1 MPFPFLFFLSIVLL
15 PSALVAAG
23 ADQAAAK
30 LNGVTITEVQVDYA
44 SRRSGSASQP
54 ERQADLERL
63 ITQQLFAE
71 EAVRKK
77 IDQDVRVIA
86 ALKAARN
93 EILAQAYRENEAN
106 NAPRPTATMVQ
117 AYYDAHPALFSE
129 RAVYKLQEIN
139 IQPDR
144 TQSAAVIDRYN
155 RIKTLDDMVE
165 WLKLNNIPYKT
176 GVTVKSAEEL
186 PADLLEPVSQLQE
199 GQVIKVTTDP
209 GIAIVQLTGKR
220 TVPVTI
226 SEAKPDI
233 ERFLTRQTLGEQMA
247 RTASRLRKEATVE
260 YYPPYTPM

>member
-1 MPFPFLFFLSIVLL
+1 MPFSFLFSLSVALV
-15 PSALVAAG
+15 PSVLVAAG

-30 LNGVTITEVQVDYA
+30 LNGVTITEIQLDYA
-44 SRRSGSASQP
+44 SRRSGSASQT

-77 IDQDVRVIA
+77 LDQDVRVIA
-86 ALKAARN
+86 ALKVARN
-93 EILAQAYRENEAN
+93 EILAQAYREDEAK
-106 NAPRPTATMVQ
+106 NAPRPTAAMVQ
-117 AYYDAHPALFSE
+117 SYYDAHPALFAE

-144 TQSAAVIDRYN
+144 TQSEVVIDHYN
-155 RIKTLDDMVE
+155 KIKTLDDMVE

-209 GIAIVQLTGKR
+209 GIAILQLTGKR
-220 TVPVTI
+220 TVPVTLA
-226 SEAKPDI
+226 EAKPDI
-233 ERFLTRQTLGEQMA
+233 ERFLINQALGEQMG
-247 RTASRLRKEATVE
+247 RTASRLRKAATIE